1 MTRTTQLTSG
11 SGLRVTSRSDDCLIL
26 PLGRGRSTRIGS
38 QRSNSIRFP
47 SEIHVASTRGDLI
60 GSHRCYRFAH
70 SARIFFSAAAAT
82 LGILGLT
89 APQVA
94 AADRPIPSISA
105 KADKNARAI
114 AAENPAAVVAAATVC
129 GTGYNLYKAEQLPDA
144 SRLGTLF
151 VYVKGSNP
159 ASNDAPTCAIF
170 DNNTSGAKWMKL
182 KLCSN
187 CTAEGCASDEG
198 NFSQYAGPVY
208 RAHGGCGTVTALMKN
223 TSSSSTYL
231 VNAVRDSTN
240 CN

>member
-1 MTRTTQLTSG
+1 MTMR
-11 SGLRVTSRSDDCLIL
+11 SR
-26 PLGRGRSTRIGS
+26 
-38 QRSNSIRFP
+38 
-47 SEIHVASTRGDLI
+47 HA
-60 GSHRCYRFAH
+60 
-70 SARIFFSAAAAT
+70 ARIVFSAAVAT
-82 LGILGLT
+82 LGVLGVT

-94 AADRPIPSISA
+94 AADRPVPSISA
-105 KADKNARAI
+105 KADMNARKI
-114 AAENPAAVVAAATVC
+114 AAENPIAVVAAATVC
-129 GTGYNLYKAEQLPDA
+129 GTGYNLYRAEQLPDA

-187 CTAEGCASDEG
+187 YTAEGCASDEGNFSQYDEG